1 VNKKKQQSPHV
12 LVVDDDSMNRRF
24 YLETLKRENYQVD
37 EAPSGEV
44 AVKQIQQTNYD
55 LVVSDMQMK
64 ALSGLDVLKA
74 AKEKSKQTQVII
86 VTGYGN
92 IPSAVEA
99 MRQGAFDYLP
109 KPVNKDTF
117 VFHVKKALNQQKLE
131 KLIQQQ
137 NRKINEYHDM
147 IERDLNFA
155 KKVHNSLIPGSFEH
169 KHFSFGI
176 SYSPMIGIG
185 GDFGNVYVDEKNN
198 HLYMNVL
205 DVTGHGIASAL
216 VVNRISSKVGA
227 LVREHA
233 SPREILHHI
242 NEFFC
247 GTFAKTGIFL
257 TMMSVRLDWKRKV
270 YQFAGSAH
278 PSGLHYSSDTGNWN
292 HMESENV
299 IIGFDSMPLKEFQQE
314 TRKIAPGDRL
324 AIFTDGII
332 EPEDKQGIPF
342 GLERVRQS
350 LDYYRNVTVKNSA
363 QNVMQDVRSYNRGDS
378 RDDILLMMLEL
389 KS

>member
-1 VNKKKQQSPHV
+1 MNRKRQQPPRV

-24 YLETLKRENYQVD
+24 YLETLKRENYRAD

-44 AVKQIQQTNYD
+44 AVKQIQQTSYD

-64 ALSGLDVLKA
+64 TLSGLDVLKA
-74 AKEKSKQTQVII
+74 AKEKSQHTQVII

-99 MRQGAFDYLP
+99 MREGAFDYLP
-109 KPVNKDTF
+109 KPVNKDSF

-169 KHFSFGI
+169 KLFSFGI

-185 GDFGNVYVDEKNN
+185 GDFGNVYVDEKNS

-233 SPREILHHI
+233 SPREILYHI

-247 GTFAKTGIFL
+247 STFNKAGIFL
-257 TMMSVRLDWKRKV
+257 TMMSVRLDWKQRA

-278 PSGLHYSSDTGNWN
+278 PSGLHYSANTRTWN
-292 HMESENV
+292 HLESENV
-299 IIGFDSMPLKEFQQE
+299 IIGFDSMPLKEFKQE
-314 TRKIAPGDRL
+314 TRNIAPDDRL
-324 AIFTDGII
+324 AIFTDGIV
-332 EPEDKQGIPF
+332 EPENQNGTPF
-342 GLERVRQS
+342 GMDRLRKS
-350 LDYYRNVTVKNSA
+350 LNYYRNLPVKKSA
-363 QNVMQDVRSYNRGDS
+363 QNVMQDVRSYSRGDS